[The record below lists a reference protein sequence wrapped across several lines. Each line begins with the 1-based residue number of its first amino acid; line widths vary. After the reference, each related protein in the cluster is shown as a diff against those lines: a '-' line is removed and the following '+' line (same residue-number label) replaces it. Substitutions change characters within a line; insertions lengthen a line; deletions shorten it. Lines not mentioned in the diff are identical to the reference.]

1 MNSDALV
8 HLVDNDP
15 QLLKAVSRLLTVAGF
30 RTQASASAR
39 EFLSRYED
47 WQPGCL
53 VLDLAM
59 PGETGLDLQ
68 REMQRRDIAL
78 PIVFLSGCA
87 DVPSSVRAMKD
98 GAIDFLTKPVDADAL
113 IGAVTRAVE
122 FDTRQRARAQ
132 EEHSLHACL
141 DALTPREREILPF
154 LVSGKLN
161 KQIAG
166 DLGVVE
172 KTVKVHRAHVMHKLG
187 VRSLAD
193 LVRLASRLEIPPPSP
208 RAPASSV
215 GPRAN

>member
-1 MNSDALV
+1 MNTVERMPVEPLV

-15 QLLKAVSRLLTVAGF
+15 HVLKAVARLLESAGI
-30 RTQASASAR
+30 RTQANHSAS
-39 EFLSRYED
+39 EFLTNYDPSV
-47 WQPGCL
+47 PGCL

-59 PGETGLDLQ
+59 PGENGLDLQ
-68 REMQRRDIAL
+68 RVLLRNEVPV

-87 DVPSSVRAMKD
+87 DVPASVRAMKE
-98 GAIDFLTKPVDADAL
+98 GAIDFLTKPVDGDELIAAVQRAIAL
-113 IGAVTRAVE
+113 DGGQ
-122 FDTRQRARAQ
+122 RQR
-132 EEHSLHACL
+132 EEEDHALHERL
-141 DALTPREREILPF
+141 EALTPREREILPF

-193 LVRLASRLEIPPPSP
+193 LVRFTARLEITPPGSHH
-208 RAPASSV
+208 A
-215 GPRAN
+215 